1 MKLHYPK
8 SHYNKAH
15 RGLVFPLLKPFIKNE
30 GFTDAERMALYGISE
45 RDFEFV
51 EAMEAADWVILPMA
65 WNYYL
70 KTKQEKLAINFVK
83 ECAAAD
89 KKVIAFNAGDFGV
102 KMPYFENL
110 IILRFSGYKSKF
122 SNNEFALPPFIAD
135 PLRKYYQRDEVFL
148 RPYGPKPVLGFCGQA
163 NGAVWNAVK
172 EIGSTFVRNSRTYL
186 GSSNEE
192 PQQLLSTSYLRAAVL
207 NSLQQ
212 DEGLNTNFIL
222 RKKYRAG
229 VTENKDTH
237 QTTLEFYDNLRDSDY
252 VLCVRGAGNFSVRFY
267 EALAMGRIPVLI
279 DTDCALPLEGK
290 INWENHIVRVPNSE
304 RHRAGE
310 KVCQFHHSLTEA
322 DFIDLQQ
329 ANRILWRDKL
339 TLQGFF
345 KTFLFS

>member
-1 MKLHYPK
+1 
-8 SHYNKAH
+8 
-15 RGLVFPLLKPFIKNE
+15 
-30 GFTDAERMALYGISE
+30 MALYGISE

-122 SNNEFALPPFIAD
+122 SKNEFALPPFIAD

-148 RPYGPKPVLGFCGQA
+148 RPYGPEPGIGFCGQA

-229 VTENKDTH
+229 VKEQKDTH

-290 INWENHIVRVPNSE
+290 INWENHIVRVPYPE

-310 KVCQFHHSLTEA
+310 KVRQFHHSLTEA
-322 DFIDLQQ
+322 DFIALQRN
-329 ANRILWRDKL
+329 NRILWRNVL
-339 TLQGFF
+339 NLGGFF
-345 KTFLFS
+345 KLFFNVK